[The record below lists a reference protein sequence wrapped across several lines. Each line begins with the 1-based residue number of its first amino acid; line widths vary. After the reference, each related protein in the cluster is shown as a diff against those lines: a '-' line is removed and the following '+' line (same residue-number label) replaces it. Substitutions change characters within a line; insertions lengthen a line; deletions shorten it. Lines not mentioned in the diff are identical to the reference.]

1 MAYRP
6 QGNNENNYNKQFID
20 VAKWLANEGYVDYI
34 CPQVYFGFEN
44 ESAPFQRTV
53 EEWDR
58 MVKSD
63 SVKLY
68 IGIAPYKLGLQD
80 QWAGSGSNEWIG
92 TRDLLCK
99 MVEASREQES
109 YGGFAMYRYA
119 SLFAPDAAVS
129 GQVAQ
134 ELSNLKALMQ

>member
-1 MAYRP
+1 
-6 QGNNENNYNKQFID
+6 
-20 VAKWLANEGYVDYI
+20 
-34 CPQVYFGFEN
+34 
-44 ESAPFQRTV
+44 
-53 EEWDR
+53 
-58 MVKSD
+58 
-63 SVKLY
+63 
-68 IGIAPYKLGLQD
+68 
-80 QWAGSGSNEWIG
+80 
-92 TRDLLCK
+92 